1 MPYIPFTDEQ
11 KVLANSVNLEEFL
24 RMRGEKLERVGREH
38 KLIYYDSSG
47 KHDSITLR
55 GSTWFDH
62 KNQVGGGAIKF
73 MQEFYDI
80 TVAGVKRS
88 LPVVPINENMSIA
101 GFVIFGDTDVVEPCA
116 RALAE
121 KLPPETEVLV
131 TAEAKSI
138 PLIYEMAKVM
148 KMPRYVIAR
157 KSVKGYMRNPIIT
170 TVNSI
175 TNMGK
180 EQILVVDEHD
190 AEFIKGKKVAIID
203 DVISTGSSIE
213 AIEKLVK
220 ESGGE
225 VIARAAVLAEGDAA
239 DRTDII
245 YLEKIPLF
253 FHNKK

>member
-1 MPYIPFTDEQ
+1 MTYSIEVAGLKRELPICKVTDDLYI
-11 KVLANSVNLEEFL
+11 
-24 RMRGEKLERVGREH
+24 
-38 KLIYYDSSG
+38 
-47 KHDSITLR
+47 
-55 GSTWFDH
+55 
-62 KNQVGGGAIKF
+62 GAFICF
-73 MQEFYDI
+73 GDAEL
-80 TVAGVKRS
+80 TVA
-88 LPVVPINENMSIA
+88 
-101 GFVIFGDTDVVEPCA
+101 CA
-116 RALAE
+116 RELL
-121 KLPPETEVLV
+121 KLVPADSYDYIF

-138 PLIYEMAKVM
+138 PLIYELAKVM

-175 TNMGK
+175 TNMGR

-213 AIEKLVK
+213 AIEKLVR

-239 DRTDII
+239 DRSDII

-253 FHNKK
+253 FHDKK